1 MKTHE
6 KIRLI
11 RELRKWSQEDMAE
24 KLELSINGYS
34 KIERGETQLTV
45 PRLQQIAEILDIDVN
60 RLIQDDGQ
68 DVVILI
74 GENSA
79 HCLHSSINMYGSGTA
94 ETIAEIEK
102 LKLVIQHKDE
112 LLTQKE
118 RELADKE
125 EIIKLLRQTQN

>member
-74 GENSA
+74 GENST
-79 HCLHSSINMYGSGTA
+79 H
-94 ETIAEIEK
+94 
-102 LKLVIQHKDE
+102 
-112 LLTQKE
+112 
-118 RELADKE
+118 
-125 EIIKLLRQTQN
+125 